1 MAPLKLPPGVVTR
14 EQVVDAFKDSFD
26 NPKDIPAQVTD
37 DILQAFLEKQEGG
50 YELLSDAGSKPSQN
64 QRKSDLHLPPPE
76 SNVEGNQPNKSSI
89 PPLELD
95 VAETPFVEPS
105 GNGLTA
111 AENDLVKRLSDV
123 DKINEIAEE
132 TGNAD
137 VALDRFLSMALR
149 AHDLSFGLGTRNTCR
164 VDYYDLVC
172 AVDLKERVL
181 PELLSDVMMNR
192 DYVALTNESPEGLD
206 WLLVKKVGLDDEK
219 GPRLEV
225 LDRETNRFVELTQ
238 ERYDAFPIDDN
249 TRLTLG
255 NTLSSD
261 AVTHHHS
268 EATLSV
274 DADRFYHEVQNEG
287 LCAIHAAN
295 AMLGDRFV
303 TPSGLTEFNT
313 VKLTNFGVIPP
324 DDTHGRYDDLVVDP
338 SSSEGNDP
346 SLLKEYLESM
356 TADEGTAFPFAKVNY
371 EQVPK
376 NQIEEKVGG
385 FAGDRCVIGS
395 GVHFVAFRKNAN
407 DEWVKIDSLDSEQEK
422 LSPMDYIA
430 KRHPNEAIHFIQIE
444 FNAQGSGTPNE

>member
-1 MAPLKLPPGVVTR
+1 
-14 EQVVDAFKDSFD
+14 
-26 NPKDIPAQVTD
+26 
-37 DILQAFLEKQEGG
+37 
-50 YELLSDAGSKPSQN
+50 
-64 QRKSDLHLPPPE
+64 
-76 SNVEGNQPNKSSI
+76 
-89 PPLELD
+89 
-95 VAETPFVEPS
+95 
-105 GNGLTA
+105 
-111 AENDLVKRLSDV
+111 
-123 DKINEIAEE
+123 
-132 TGNAD
+132 
-137 VALDRFLSMALR
+137 
-149 AHDLSFGLGTRNTCR
+149 
-164 VDYYDLVC
+164 
-172 AVDLKERVL
+172 
-181 PELLSDVMMNR
+181 MNR

-287 LCAIHAAN
+287 MCAIHAAN
-295 AMLGDRFV
+295 AMLGDGFV
-303 TPSGLTEFNT
+303 VPSALTEFNS
-313 VKLTNFGVIPP
+313 VKLTNLGLIPP

-444 FNAQGSGTPNE
+444 FNAQDSGTSNE